1 MLKKQKYMNKI
12 LVIGSSNTD
21 LIARVKNFPLA
32 GETIEGIAY
41 MQAMGG
47 KGLIRQL
54 QLID

>member
-1 MLKKQKYMNKI
+1 MHKI

-21 LIARVKNFPLA
+21 LIVKVKSFPLA